1 MKRKFDSVSKETEK
15 NCVNEIITRIEEI
28 EGGDVGI
35 IAAQDIIEIVTQNL
49 GPEIY
54 NNGLKDAKK
63 LFQEKFSDLETD
75 ISILEQ
81 YTQANRNIQ

>member
-1 MKRKFDSVSKETEK
+1 MKRKFDSVSKETKK

>member
-15 NCVNEIITRIEEI
+15 KCINEIITRIEEI

-54 NNGLKDAKK
+54 NNGLNDAKK
-63 LFQEKFSDLETD
+63 LMQGKFTDLETD
-75 ISILEQ
+75 ISLLEQ
-81 YTQANRNIQ
+81 SS

>member
-15 NCVNEIITRIEEI
+15 KCINEVITRIEEI

-54 NNGLKDAKK
+54 NNGLNDAKK
-63 LFQEKFSDLETD
+63 LMQGKFTDLETD
-75 ISILEQ
+75 ISLLEQ
-81 YTQANRNIQ
+81 SS

>member
-1 MKRKFDSVSKETEK
+1 MNRKFNSVSKETEK
-15 NCVNEIITRIEEI
+15 KCINEIITRIEEI

-54 NNGLKDAKK
+54 NNALNDAKN
-63 LFQEKFSDLETD
+63 LMQGKFTD
-75 ISILEQ
+75 IETEISLLEQ
-81 YTQANRNIQ
+81 YS

>member
-15 NCVNEIITRIEEI
+15 KCINEVIARIEEI

-54 NNGLKDAKK
+54 NNGLNDAKK
-63 LFQEKFSDLETD
+63 LMQGKFTDLETD
-75 ISILEQ
+75 ISLLEQ
-81 YTQANRNIQ
+81 SA

>member
-1 MKRKFDSVSKETEK
+1 MKRKFDSVSRETEK
-15 NCVNEIITRIEEI
+15 KCINEIITRIEEI

-54 NNGLKDAKK
+54 NNGLNDAKK
-63 LFQEKFSDLETD
+63 LMQGKFTDLETD
-75 ISILEQ
+75 ISLLEQ
-81 YTQANRNIQ
+81 SS

>member
-15 NCVNEIITRIEEI
+15 KCINEVIARIEEI

-54 NNGLKDAKK
+54 NNGLNDAKK
-63 LFQEKFSDLETD
+63 LMQGKFTDLETD
-75 ISILEQ
+75 ISLLEQ
-81 YTQANRNIQ
+81 SS